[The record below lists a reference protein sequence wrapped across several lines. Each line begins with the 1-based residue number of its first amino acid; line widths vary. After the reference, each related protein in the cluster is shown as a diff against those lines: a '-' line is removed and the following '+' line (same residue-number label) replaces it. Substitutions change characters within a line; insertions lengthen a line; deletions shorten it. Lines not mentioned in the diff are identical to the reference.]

1 MNSSFSIGLYYVVLN
16 NSKNNENKE
25 VEMLA
30 EVAKIIIIQ
39 PGKVEE

>member
-1 MNSSFSIGLYYVVLN
+1 MNGSFSIYYLVLN